1 MANDNPMGAGDQRAT
16 TTTEQDQRDQAAV
29 LRHVLS
35 IYPEVLT
42 KDELIR
48 EMTGGA
54 SSPGFAERDL
64 IERAVRDLIA
74 GGLLHE
80 DAKLVLPTR
89 AAVLAHSLLDA

>member
-1 MANDNPMGAGDQRAT
+1 MHDKPSGAGHERAT

-29 LRHVLS
+29 FRHVLS

>member
-1 MANDNPMGAGDQRAT
+1 MHDKPSGAGDESAT
-16 TTTEQDQRDQAAV
+16 STAKEDHRDQAGV
-29 LRHVLS
+29 FRHILS

-42 KDELIR
+42 QDELIR

-54 SSPGFAERDL
+54 SSPAFVERDR

-80 DAKLVLPTR
+80 DAMLILPTR
-89 AAVLAHSLLDA
+89 AAVLAHSILDA